1 MGEVGGWQH
10 DAMASIVPKD
20 RTVAALGEV
29 WTSLGDL
36 LAELDDAQWLL
47 PSPLPGWSVQDNV
60 AHIVGTEAMLSGEV
74 GPQVEIDRDVNTH
87 VRNDIGAFNEQ
98 WVESLRPVP
107 PNEVL
112 SRFRELTGARLAA
125 LERMSDD
132 EWNAESFTPAGMDTY
147 GRFMQIR
154 VFDCWLHEQDIR
166 DAVGRPGH
174 ETGLAVDVVLD
185 EMATA
190 LGFVV
195 GKKAGATAGQSVTFS
210 LTDGGSVVRELNV
223 DVGERANVVATLAGP
238 PTVRLTMPIGVM
250 TRRCAGRVG
259 PDELLDQVVIDG
271 DLALAS
277 KILRNQS
284 YTI

>member
-1 MGEVGGWQH
+1 
-10 DAMASIVPKD
+10 MASNIPKD

-29 WTSLGDL
+29 WASLDEL
-36 LAELDDAQWLL
+36 LGGLTDDQWRLA
-47 PSPLPGWSVQDNV
+47 SPLPGWSVQDNV
-60 AHIVGTEAMLSGEV
+60 SHIVGTEAMLAGEP
-74 GPQVEIDRDVNTH
+74 GPDVNIDRDVNDH

-98 WVESLRPVP
+98 WVESLRAVAPHK
-107 PNEVL
+107 VL
-112 SRFRELTGARLAA
+112 SKFRELTAARLDA
-125 LERMSDD
+125 LEQMSVD
-132 EWNAESFTPAGMDTY
+132 EWNAESFTPAGKDTF

-174 ETGLAVDVVLD
+174 ETGLAVEVVLD

-195 GKKAGATAGQSVTFS
+195 GKKASASAGQSVTFA
-210 LTDGGSVVRELNV
+210 LTDGGAVVREV
-223 DVGERANVVATLAGP
+223 HVEVGERAAVVPALSGPAT
-238 PTVRLTMPIGVM
+238 VVLTMPVGVM

-259 PDELLDQVVIDG
+259 PDDLLDQVVIDG
-271 DLALAS
+271 DLSLAS
-277 KILRNQS
+277 SILANQS

>member
-1 MGEVGGWQH
+1 
-10 DAMASIVPKD
+10 MASNIAKG

-29 WTSLGDL
+29 WASLSDVLG
-36 LAELDDAQWLL
+36 ELSEEEWQL

-60 AHIVGTEAMLSGEV
+60 AHILGTEAMLAGEP
-74 GPQVEIDRDVNTH
+74 GPDVEIDREVNAH

-98 WVESLRPVP
+98 WVESLRAVP
-107 PNEVL
+107 PSEVL
-112 SRFRELTGARLAA
+112 ARFRELTRMRLDA
-125 LERMSDD
+125 LDQMSDD
-132 EWNAESFTPAGMDTY
+132 EWNAESFTPAGKDTY

-174 ETGLAVDVVLD
+174 ESGVAVDVVLD

-190 LGFVV
+190 LGFIV
-195 GKKAGATAGQSVTFS
+195 GKKAGAVAGQSVTFA
-210 LTDGGSVVRELNV
+210 LTDGGSVVRELHV
-223 DVGERANVVATLAGP
+223 EVGERAAVVPALSAPAT
-238 PTVRLTMPIGVM
+238 VVLTMPVGVM

-259 PDELLDQVVIDG
+259 PDDLLDQVVIDG
-271 DLALAS
+271 DLALAA
-277 KILRNQS
+277 KILENQS

>member
-1 MGEVGGWQH
+1 
-10 DAMASIVPKD
+10 MASSIPRE

-29 WTSLGDL
+29 WASLDDL
-36 LAELDDAQWLL
+36 LGGLTDDEWSL

-60 AHIVGTEAMLSGEV
+60 SHIIGTEAMLSGDA
-74 GPQVEIDRDVNTH
+74 GPNVEIDREASTH

-98 WVESLRPVP
+98 WVEALRVESPG
-107 PNEVL
+107 EVL
-112 SRFRELTGARLAA
+112 ARFRALTGSRLATLGA
-125 LERMSDD
+125 MSDD
-132 EWNAESFTPAGMDTY
+132 EWNAESFTPAGKDTY

-166 DAVGRPGH
+166 DALGRPGH

-195 GKKAGATAGQSVTFS
+195 GKKAGAVAGQSVTFA
-210 LTDGGSVVRELNV
+210 LTDGAQVVRELYV
-223 DVGERANVVATLAGP
+223 EVAERARVVPELSGP
-238 PTVRLTMPIGVM
+238 ASVVLTMPIGVM

-259 PDELLDQVVIDG
+259 PGDLLDQVAIDG
-271 DLALAS
+271 NLSLAS
-277 KILRNQS
+277 RILDNQS

>member
-1 MGEVGGWQH
+1 
-10 DAMASIVPKD
+10 MASNIPKE
-20 RTVAALGEV
+20 RTVAGLREV
-29 WTSLGDL
+29 WASLGDL
-36 LAELDDAQWLL
+36 LGELSDDEWNL

-60 AHIVGTEAMLSGEV
+60 SHIIGTEAMLAGEP
-74 GPQVEIDRDVNTH
+74 GPGVEIDRDANVH
-87 VRNDIGAFNEQ
+87 VRNDIGVFNEQ
-98 WVESLRPVP
+98 WVESLRAVP
-107 PNEVL
+107 PSELL
-112 SRFRELTGARLAA
+112 SRFRELTATRLST
-125 LERMSDD
+125 LEAMSDE
-132 EWNAESFTPAGMDTY
+132 EWNAESFTPAGKDTF

-195 GKKAGATAGQSVTFS
+195 AKLAGATAGQSVTFA
-210 LTDGGSVVRELNV
+210 LTDGGSIVRELHV
-223 DVGERANVVATLAGP
+223 EVGERAAVVPALSGPAT
-238 PTVRLTMPIGVM
+238 VVLTMPVGVM

-259 PDELLDQVVIDG
+259 PDDLLDQVVIDG
-271 DLALAS
+271 DLSLAS
-277 KILRNQS
+277 RILENQS

>member
-1 MGEVGGWQH
+1 
-10 DAMASIVPKD
+10 MASNIPKD

-29 WTSLGDL
+29 WASLSDL
-36 LAELDDAQWLL
+36 LGELTDDQWRA
-47 PSPLPGWSVQDNV
+47 PSPLPGWRVQDNV
-60 AHIVGTEAMLSGEV
+60 SHIVGTEAMLAGEP
-74 GPQVEIDRDVNTH
+74 GPNLEIDRDVNEH

-98 WVESLRPVP
+98 WVESLRVVP

-125 LERMSDD
+125 LEQMSVD
-132 EWNAESFTPAGMDTY
+132 EWDAESFTPAGKDTY

-174 ETGLAVDVVLD
+174 ETGLAVEVVLD

-195 GKKAGATAGQSVTFS
+195 GKKAGATAGQSVTFA
-210 LTDGGSVVRELNV
+210 LTDGGAVVRQLHVE
-223 DVGERANVVATLAGP
+223 VGDRAAVVPALSGP
-238 PTVRLTMPIGVM
+238 PTVVLTMPVGVM

-259 PDELLDQVVIDG
+259 ADDLLDQVIIDG
-271 DLALAS
+271 DLSLAS
-277 KILRNQS
+277 RVLDNQS

>member
-1 MGEVGGWQH
+1 
-10 DAMASIVPKD
+10 MASNIAKE
-20 RTVAALGEV
+20 RTIAGLGEV
-29 WTSLGDL
+29 WASLGDL
-36 LAELDDAQWLL
+36 LGELSDDEWSL

-60 AHIVGTEAMLSGEV
+60 AHIIGTEAMLAGEP
-74 GPQVEIDRDVNTH
+74 GPGVEIDRDANAH
-87 VRNDIGAFNEQ
+87 IRNDIGVFNEQ
-98 WVESLRPVP
+98 WVQSLRAVP
-107 PNEVL
+107 PSEML
-112 SRFRELTGARLAA
+112 SRFREVTATRLGT
-125 LERMSDD
+125 LEAMSDD
-132 EWNAESFTPAGMDTY
+132 EWNAESFTPAGKDTF

-174 ETGLAVDVVLD
+174 ETGLAVDIVLD

-210 LTDGGSVVRELNV
+210 LTDGGSVVRELHV
-223 DVGERANVVATLAGP
+223 EVGERAAVVPALSGPAT
-238 PTVRLTMPIGVM
+238 VVLTMPVGVM

-259 PDELLDQVVIDG
+259 PDDLLDQVVIDG
-271 DLALAS
+271 DLSLAS
-277 KILRNQS
+277 RILENQS

>member
-1 MGEVGGWQH
+1 
-10 DAMASIVPKD
+10 MASNIAKD

-29 WTSLGDL
+29 WASVSDVLG
-36 LAELDDAQWLL
+36 ELSEDEWQL

-60 AHIVGTEAMLSGEV
+60 AHILGTEAMLAGEP
-74 GPQVEIDRDVNTH
+74 GPDVEIDREANAH

-98 WVESLRPVP
+98 WVESLRAVP
-107 PNEVL
+107 PSEVL
-112 SRFRELTGARLAA
+112 ARFRELTRMRLDA
-125 LERMSDD
+125 LNQMSDD
-132 EWNAESFTPAGMDTY
+132 EWNAESFTPAGKDTY

-154 VFDCWLHEQDIR
+154 AFDCWLHEQDIR

-174 ETGLAVDVVLD
+174 ESGVAVDVVLD

-195 GKKAGATAGQSVTFS
+195 GKKAGAAAGQSVTFA
-210 LTDGGSVVRELNV
+210 LTDSGAVVRELHV
-223 DVGERANVVATLAGP
+223 EVGERAAVVPALSAPAT
-238 PTVRLTMPIGVM
+238 VVLTMPVGVM

-259 PDELLDQVVIDG
+259 PDDLLDQVVIDG
-271 DLALAS
+271 DLALAA
-277 KILRNQS
+277 KILENQS

>member
-1 MGEVGGWQH
+1 
-10 DAMASIVPKD
+10 MASNIPKD

-29 WTSLGDL
+29 WASLGEL
-36 LAELDDAQWLL
+36 LGELTDEQWRR

-60 AHIVGTEAMLSGEV
+60 SHIVGTEAMLAGEP
-74 GPQVEIDRDVNTH
+74 GPSVEIDRDANDH

-98 WVESLRPVP
+98 WVESLRSVP
-107 PNEVL
+107 PYEVL

-125 LERMSDD
+125 VEQMSDD
-132 EWNAESFTPAGMDTY
+132 EWNAESFTPAGKDTY

-166 DAVGRPGH
+166 DAVGLPGH
-174 ETGLAVDVVLD
+174 LTGLAVDVTLD

-195 GKKAGATAGQSVTFS
+195 GKKAGATAGQSVSFV
-210 LTDGGSVVRELNV
+210 LTDAGSVVRSMHVLVGDRAAVVPEL
-223 DVGERANVVATLAGP
+223 DGPATV
-238 PTVRLTMPIGVM
+238 TLTMPVGVM

-259 PDELLDQVVIDG
+259 PDDLLDQVVIDG
-271 DLALAS
+271 DLALATRV
-277 KILRNQS
+277 LGNQA
-284 YTI
+284 YTV

>member
-1 MGEVGGWQH
+1 
-10 DAMASIVPKD
+10 MASIVPKD
-20 RTVAALGEV
+20 PTVAALGEV

-36 LAELDDAQWLL
+36 LAELDDAQWRL

-60 AHIVGTEAMLSGEV
+60 AHIVGTEAMLSGEA
-74 GPQVEIDRDVNTH
+74 GPDVEIDRDVNIH
-87 VRNDIGAFNEQ
+87 VRNDIGSFNEQ
-98 WVESLRPVP
+98 WVESMRSVP

-125 LERMSDD
+125 LEQMSDD
-132 EWNAESFTPAGMDTY
+132 EWNVESFTPAGMDTY

-174 ETGLAVDVVLD
+174 ETGLAVDVVVD

-195 GKKAGATAGQSVTFS
+195 GKKAGAAAGQSVTFA
-210 LTDGGSVVRELNV
+210 LTDGGAVVRELHV
-223 DVGERANVVATLAGP
+223 DVAERASVVPALAGP
-238 PTVRLTMPIGVM
+238 PTVTLTMPVGVM

-277 KILRNQS
+277 KILENQS

>member
-1 MGEVGGWQH
+1 
-10 DAMASIVPKD
+10 MASNIPKD
-20 RTVAALGEV
+20 RTIAALGEV
-29 WTSLGDL
+29 WASLAAL
-36 LAELDDAQWLL
+36 LGELSDDEWLL

-60 AHIVGTEAMLSGEV
+60 SHIVGTESMLAGEP
-74 GPQVEIDRDVNTH
+74 GPSIEIDRAVSEH

-98 WVESLRPVP
+98 WVQALRAESPS
-107 PNEVL
+107 EVL
-112 SRFRELTGARLAA
+112 ARFRSLSSSRLAI
-125 LERMSDD
+125 LEAMSED
-132 EWNAESFTPAGMDTY
+132 EWNAESFTPAGKDTY

-174 ETGLAVDVVLD
+174 ETGLAVEVVLD

-195 GKKAGATAGQSVTFS
+195 GKKAGALAGQSVTFA
-210 LTDGGSVVRELNV
+210 LTDGGAVVRELHV
-223 DVGERANVVATLAGP
+223 EVGERASVVPALSGPAT
-238 PTVRLTMPIGVM
+238 VVLTMPVGVM

-259 PDELLDQVVIDG
+259 ADALLDQVMIQG
-271 DLALAS
+271 DPVLAS
-277 KILRNQS
+277 RILENQS

>member
-1 MGEVGGWQH
+1 MDGWQ
-10 DAMASIVPKD
+10 DRPMASIIPKD

-29 WTSLGDL
+29 WASLGDL
-36 LAELDDAQWLL
+36 LEQLGDDEWRL

-60 AHIVGTEAMLSGEV
+60 SHIIGTEAMLAGEP
-74 GPQVEIDRDVNTH
+74 GPDIEIDRSSFDH

-98 WVESLRPVP
+98 WVQALRSSP
-107 PNEVL
+107 PHDVL
-112 SRFRELTGARLAA
+112 SRFRDFTAARLAA
-125 LERMSDD
+125 LQEMSEE
-132 EWNAESFTPAGMDTY
+132 EWNAESFTPAGKDTY

-166 DAVGRPGH
+166 DATGRPGH

-195 GKKAGATAGQSVTFS
+195 GKKAGAAAGERVTFA
-210 LTDGGSVVRELNV
+210 LTDGGSVVRQLNV
-223 DVGERANVVATLAGP
+223 EVGDRAAVVAELSGAPTL
-238 PTVRLTMPIGVM
+238 VLTMPVGVM

-259 PDELLDQVVIDG
+259 PDDLLDQVIIDG
-271 DLALAS
+271 NLELAS
-277 KILRNQS
+277 KILENQS

>member
-1 MGEVGGWQH
+1 
-10 DAMASIVPKD
+10 MASNIPKE

-29 WTSLGDL
+29 WASLGEL
-36 LAELDDAQWLL
+36 LGGLSDDEWRR

-60 AHIVGTEAMLSGEV
+60 AHIVGTEAMLAGEP
-74 GPQVEIDRDVNTH
+74 GPSIEIDREANAH

-98 WVESLRPVP
+98 WVESLRAVP
-107 PNEVL
+107 SNEVL

-125 LERMSDD
+125 LEAMSEE
-132 EWNAESFTPAGMDTY
+132 EWNAESFTPAGKDTY

-174 ETGLAVDVVLD
+174 ETGLAVEVVLD

-195 GKKAGATAGQSVTFS
+195 GKKAGAEPGQSVTFA
-210 LTDGGSVVRELNV
+210 LTDGGAVVRELNV
-223 DVGERANVVATLAGP
+223 EVGERAAVVPVLAGHA
-238 PTVRLTMPIGVM
+238 TVVLTMPIGVM

-271 DLALAS
+271 DLALAA
-277 KILRNQS
+277 KILESQN

>member
-1 MGEVGGWQH
+1 
-10 DAMASIVPKD
+10 MASNIPKD

-29 WTSLGDL
+29 WASLGEL
-36 LAELDDAQWLL
+36 LGELTDDQWLL

-60 AHIVGTEAMLSGEV
+60 AHIVGTEAMLAGEA
-74 GPQVEIDRDVNTH
+74 GPAIEIDREINEH

-98 WVESLRPVP
+98 WVESMRAVP
-107 PNEVL
+107 PREVL
-112 SRFRELTGARLAA
+112 SRFRELAGVRLAA
-125 LERMSDD
+125 LEQMTLD

-174 ETGLAVDVVLD
+174 ETGLAVEVVLD
-185 EMATA
+185 EMSTA

-195 GKKAGATAGQSVTFS
+195 GKKAGAAPGQSVTFA
-210 LTDGGSVVRELNV
+210 LTDGGAVVRELHV
-223 DVGERANVVATLAGP
+223 EVGERATVVPALSGA
-238 PTVRLTMPIGVM
+238 PTVVLTMPVGVM
-250 TRRCAGRVG
+250 TRRCAGRVA
-259 PDELLDQVVIDG
+259 PDALLEQVAIDG

-277 KILRNQS
+277 KILENQS

>member
-1 MGEVGGWQH
+1 
-10 DAMASIVPKD
+10 MASNIPKD

-29 WTSLGDL
+29 WASLGAL
-36 LAELDDAQWLL
+36 LGELSDNEWLL

-60 AHIVGTEAMLSGEV
+60 SHIVGTEAMLAGEP
-74 GPQVEIDRDVNTH
+74 GPSIEIDRAVSEH

-98 WVESLRPVP
+98 WVQALRAESPS
-107 PNEVL
+107 EVL
-112 SRFRELTGARLAA
+112 ARFRELTAARLATLA
-125 LERMSDD
+125 TMSED
-132 EWNAESFTPAGMDTY
+132 EWNAESFTPAGKDTY

-166 DAVGRPGH
+166 DAVGKPGH
-174 ETGLAVDVVLD
+174 ETGLAVEVVLD

-195 GKKAGATAGQSVTFS
+195 GKKAGAVAGQSVTFA
-210 LTDGGSVVRELNV
+210 LADGGAVVRELHV
-223 DVGERANVVATLAGP
+223 EVGERAAVVPALGGPAT
-238 PTVRLTMPIGVM
+238 VVLTMPIGVM

-259 PDELLDQVVIDG
+259 PDDLLDQVMIQG
-271 DLALAS
+271 DPVLAS
-277 KILRNQS
+277 RILENQS

>member
-1 MGEVGGWQH
+1 
-10 DAMASIVPKD
+10 MASNIAKD

-29 WTSLGDL
+29 WTSLSDVLG
-36 LAELDDAQWLL
+36 ELSEDEWQL

-60 AHIVGTEAMLSGEV
+60 AHIVGTEAMLAGEP
-74 GPQVEIDRDVNTH
+74 GPDVEIDREANAH

-98 WVESLRPVP
+98 WVASLRALP
-107 PNEVL
+107 PGEVL
-112 SRFRELTGARLAA
+112 ARFRELTRMRLDA
-125 LERMSDD
+125 LDQMSDD
-132 EWNAESFTPAGMDTY
+132 EWNAESFTPAGKDTY

-174 ETGLAVDVVLD
+174 ESGVAVDVVLD

-190 LGFVV
+190 LGFIV
-195 GKKAGATAGQSVTFS
+195 GKKAGAVAGQSVTFA
-210 LTDGGSVVRELNV
+210 LTDGGSVVRELHV
-223 DVGERANVVATLAGP
+223 EVGERAAVVPALSAPAT
-238 PTVRLTMPIGVM
+238 VVLTMPVGVM

-259 PDELLDQVVIDG
+259 PDDLLDQVVIDG
-271 DLALAS
+271 DLALAA
-277 KILRNQS
+277 KILENQS

>member
-1 MGEVGGWQH
+1 
-10 DAMASIVPKD
+10 MASNIAKD

-29 WTSLGDL
+29 WASVSDVLGKLSED
-36 LAELDDAQWLL
+36 EWQL

-60 AHIVGTEAMLSGEV
+60 AHILGTEAMLAGEP
-74 GPQVEIDRDVNTH
+74 GPDVEIDREANAH

-98 WVESLRPVP
+98 WVESLRAVP
-107 PNEVL
+107 PSEML
-112 SRFRELTGARLAA
+112 ARFRELTRMRLDA
-125 LERMSDD
+125 LDQMSDD
-132 EWNAESFTPAGMDTY
+132 EWNAESFTPAGKDTY

-154 VFDCWLHEQDIR
+154 AFDCWLHEQDIR

-174 ETGLAVDVVLD
+174 ESGVAVDVVLD

-195 GKKAGATAGQSVTFS
+195 GKKAGAAAGQSVTFA
-210 LTDGGSVVRELNV
+210 LTDSGAVVRELHV
-223 DVGERANVVATLAGP
+223 EVGERAAVVPARSAPAT
-238 PTVRLTMPIGVM
+238 VVLTMPVGVM

-259 PDELLDQVVIDG
+259 PDDLLDQVVIDG
-271 DLALAS
+271 DLALAA
-277 KILRNQS
+277 KILENQS

>member
-1 MGEVGGWQH
+1 
-10 DAMASIVPKD
+10 MASSIPKD

-29 WTSLGDL
+29 WASLSEL
-36 LAELDDAQWLL
+36 LGGLTDEQWRL

-60 AHIVGTEAMLSGEV
+60 SHIVGTEAMLAGEP
-74 GPQVEIDRDVNTH
+74 GPSVEIDRDAHQH

-98 WVESLRPVP
+98 WVESLRVAPS
-107 PNEVL
+107 NEVL

-125 LERMSDD
+125 LEAMTAD
-132 EWNAESFTPAGMDTY
+132 EWNAESFTPAGKDTY

-166 DAVGRPGH
+166 DAVGTPGH
-174 ETGLAVDVVLD
+174 ETGLAVEVVLD
-185 EMATA
+185 EMSTA

-195 GKKAGATAGQSVTFS
+195 GKKAGAQSGQRVTFA
-210 LTDGGSVVRELNV
+210 LTDGGVVVRSLHVE
-223 DVGERANVVATLAGP
+223 VGERAAVVPALNGPAT
-238 PTVRLTMPIGVM
+238 VVLTMPIGVM

-259 PDELLDQVVIDG
+259 PDELLDQVAIDG
-271 DLALAS
+271 NLELAS
-277 KILRNQS
+277 KILANQS

>member
-1 MGEVGGWQH
+1 
-10 DAMASIVPKD
+10 MASNIPKE

-29 WTSLGDL
+29 WASLGEL
-36 LAELDDAQWLL
+36 LGGLSDDEWRR

-60 AHIVGTEAMLSGEV
+60 AHIVGTEAMLAGEP
-74 GPQVEIDRDVNTH
+74 GPSIEIDREANAH

-98 WVESLRPVP
+98 WVESLRAVP
-107 PNEVL
+107 SNEVL

-125 LERMSDD
+125 LEAMSEED
-132 EWNAESFTPAGMDTY
+132 WNAESFTPAGKDTY

-174 ETGLAVDVVLD
+174 ETGLAVEVVLD

-195 GKKAGATAGQSVTFS
+195 GKQAGAEPGQSVRFA
-210 LTDGGSVVRELNV
+210 LTDGGAVVRELNV
-223 DVGERANVVATLAGP
+223 EVGERAAVVPVLAGHA
-238 PTVRLTMPIGVM
+238 TVVLTMPIGVM

-271 DLALAS
+271 DLALAA
-277 KILRNQS
+277 KILESQN

>member
-1 MGEVGGWQH
+1 
-10 DAMASIVPKD
+10 MASNIAKG

-29 WTSLGDL
+29 WASLSDVLG
-36 LAELDDAQWLL
+36 ELSEDEWQL

-60 AHIVGTEAMLSGEV
+60 AHILGTEAMLAGEP
-74 GPQVEIDRDVNTH
+74 GPDVEIDREANAH

-98 WVESLRPVP
+98 WVASLRALP
-107 PNEVL
+107 PGEVL
-112 SRFRELTGARLAA
+112 ARFRELTRMRLDA
-125 LERMSDD
+125 LDQMSDD
-132 EWNAESFTPAGMDTY
+132 EWNAESFTPAGKDTY

-174 ETGLAVDVVLD
+174 ESGVAVDVVLD

-195 GKKAGATAGQSVTFS
+195 GKKAGAVAGQSVTFA
-210 LTDGGSVVRELNV
+210 LTDGGSVVRELHV
-223 DVGERANVVATLAGP
+223 EVGERAAVVPALSAPAT
-238 PTVRLTMPIGVM
+238 VVLTMPVGVM

-259 PDELLDQVVIDG
+259 PDDLLDQVVIDG
-271 DLALAS
+271 DLALAA
-277 KILRNQS
+277 KILENQS

>member
-1 MGEVGGWQH
+1 MP
-10 DAMASIVPKD
+10 DMASIIPKD

-29 WTSLGDL
+29 WASLDGLLRDL
-36 LAELDDAQWLL
+36 SEPDWTL

-60 AHIVGTEAMLSGEV
+60 AHIIGTEAMLAGEP
-74 GPQVEIDRDVNTH
+74 GPTVEIDRDASVH

-98 WVESLRPVP
+98 WVASLRDTAPSDM
-107 PNEVL
+107 L
-112 SRFRELTGARLAA
+112 ARFGELTRSRLATLSA
-125 LERMSDD
+125 MTEE
-132 EWNAESFTPAGMDTY
+132 EWNAESFTPAGKDTF

-174 ETGLAVDVVLD
+174 ETGVAVDVVLD

-195 GKKAGATAGQSVTFS
+195 GKRAGAAPGDRVTFA
-210 LTDGGSVVRELNV
+210 LTDSGVVVRELHV
-223 DVGERANVVATLAGP
+223 EVGERAAVVPALSGPAT
-238 PTVRLTMPIGVM
+238 VVLTMPIGVM

-271 DLALAS
+271 DLSLAS
-277 KILRNQS
+277 KILENQV

>member
-1 MGEVGGWQH
+1 
-10 DAMASIVPKD
+10 MASNIPKD

-29 WTSLGDL
+29 WASLDEL
-36 LAELDDAQWLL
+36 LGGLTDDQWRLA
-47 PSPLPGWSVQDNV
+47 SPLPGWSVQDNV
-60 AHIVGTEAMLSGEV
+60 SHIVGTEAMLAGEP
-74 GPQVEIDRDVNTH
+74 GPDVNIDRDVNDH

-98 WVESLRPVP
+98 WVESLRAVAPHK
-107 PNEVL
+107 VL
-112 SRFRELTGARLAA
+112 SKFRELTAARLDA
-125 LERMSDD
+125 LEQMSVD
-132 EWNAESFTPAGMDTY
+132 EWNAESFTPAGKDTF

-174 ETGLAVDVVLD
+174 ETGLAVEVVLD

-195 GKKAGATAGQSVTFS
+195 GKKASAAAGQSVTFA
-210 LTDGGSVVRELNV
+210 LTDGGAVVREV
-223 DVGERANVVATLAGP
+223 HVEVGERAAVVPALSGPATV
-238 PTVRLTMPIGVM
+238 TLTMPIGVM

-259 PDELLDQVVIDG
+259 PDDLLDQVVIDG
-271 DLALAS
+271 DLSLAS
-277 KILRNQS
+277 SILANQS

>member
-1 MGEVGGWQH
+1 
-10 DAMASIVPKD
+10 MASIVAKD

-29 WTSLGDL
+29 WTSLGEL
-36 LAELDDAQWLL
+36 LAGLDDEQWQLA
-47 PSPLPGWSVQDNV
+47 SPLPGWSVQDNV
-60 AHIVGTEAMLSGEV
+60 AHIVGTEAMLAGEP
-74 GPQVEIDRDVNTH
+74 GPTVEIDREANPH

-112 SRFRELTGARLAA
+112 SRFRELAGARLAA
-125 LERMSDD
+125 LEKMTDD

-195 GKKAGATAGQSVTFS
+195 GKKAGATAGQSVTFA
-210 LTDGGSVVRELNV
+210 LTDAGVVVREFHV
-223 DVGERANVVATLAGP
+223 EVGDRAAVVPALTRPATV
-238 PTVRLTMPIGVM
+238 TLTMPVGVM
-250 TRRCAGRVG
+250 TRRSAGRVG
-259 PDELLDQVVIDG
+259 PDDLLDQVVIDG
-271 DLALAS
+271 DLALAAR
-277 KILRNQS
+277 ILETQS
-284 YTI
+284 YTL

>member
-1 MGEVGGWQH
+1 
-10 DAMASIVPKD
+10 MASIVAKD

-29 WTSLGDL
+29 WTSLGEL
-36 LAELDDAQWLL
+36 LAGLDDEQWLL

-60 AHIVGTEAMLSGEV
+60 AHIVGTEAMLAGEP
-74 GPQVEIDRDVNTH
+74 GPSVEIDRDANPH

-98 WVESLRPVP
+98 WVESFRSVP

-125 LERMSDD
+125 LERMSGED
-132 EWNAESFTPAGMDTY
+132 WNAESFTPAGMDTY

-174 ETGLAVDVVLD
+174 ESGLAVEVVLD
-185 EMATA
+185 ELATA

-195 GKKAGATAGQSVTFS
+195 GKKAGATAGQSVTFA
-210 LTDGGSVVRELNV
+210 LTDRGSVVREFHV
-223 DVGERANVVATLAGP
+223 EVGERAAVVPALAGA

-271 DLALAS
+271 DLGLAS
-277 KILRNQS
+277 KILANQS
-284 YTI
+284 YTV